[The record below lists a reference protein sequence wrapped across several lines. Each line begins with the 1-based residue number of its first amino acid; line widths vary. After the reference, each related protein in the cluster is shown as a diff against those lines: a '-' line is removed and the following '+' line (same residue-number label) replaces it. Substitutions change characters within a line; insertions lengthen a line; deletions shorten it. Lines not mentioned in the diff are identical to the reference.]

1 MKGQKMTKVF
11 NKEEVVA
18 KAWAEYNAYIEEKY
32 GKIPT
37 ISEYFAF
44 DYSEAK

>member
-1 MKGQKMTKVF
+1 MTIVF
-11 NKEEVVA
+11 DKEKVVA

-37 ISEYFAF
+37 ISEYF
-44 DYSEAK
+44 DLEYSEAK